1 MESQTHGFISTRT
14 PLSGGASVAAGGEQA
29 FLEARAHLVDDVH
42 QRILAPGRVGAV
54 LLGGEGSGK
63 TAILRVVAHRVSRT
77 HHVVR
82 IWASKNASAEPYRAI
97 ASLLAELETEQAR
110 HPLTLLQGI
119 RTLLAEQSDGR
130 PVVFAIDNAEYLDPE
145 SATIITRL
153 VSGGGASV
161 LIAAESLRTVNE
173 SFSDLWRNGELE
185 RFDLP
190 SLTRTEIRGI
200 AEAALGAPLSPQAVE
215 AAWRSSEGNARFLCA
230 ALEELP
236 QSGLILHRGAWV
248 VAGPTAAVAGSP
260 RVPAPVR
267 DRARSA
273 LGALHARELRIVRAL
288 AFAGALPAAV
298 VRRLAS
304 LPGGPSDAP
313 VPEPARAATEAAHL
327 DALQPLTVQNRGEGA
342 TTVSLASRLFAA
354 AVREQTTAA
363 EASELYL
370 LLSGG
375 PVGAFDPAGLDP
387 MLHAEW
393 LLAAGLPVPADLS
406 LAAARRCTFAGLAD
420 RALFW
425 ASRESD
431 DSPERLLE
439 AARAALAA
447 GRGEEAGAF
456 SARGRAA
463 SAGASTATA
472 VSLLI
477 LASRAA
483 RLVGEVPAQRQA
495 LLEEADER
503 LVSAGREPGST
514 CMTGQQILEHRGEL
528 TIARAEEAS
537 FSGNYQVAADMLQG
551 ADRAGWTPEQAVL
564 GTGLLC
570 VALAVTDGQHAA
582 VGLADSL
589 QSEIAR
595 EPSFSRRT
603 LDITRLRIAA
613 VRYAAGH
620 AGEPVPGPG
629 VEGRARPSSAAADI
643 ILDSARGVASAL
655 QGRPDQ
661 ARALL
666 FPVARQLELQDPYS
680 LLPLVAAA
688 LAYSSAEAGALGA
701 AIGYLP
707 LAQAGHAVP
716 RAAHAFINQIQVCS
730 AGLRES
736 QVETAAKLG
745 HLAEAARGEGAWWLE
760 MSHRLAQVRA
770 GDSRA
775 ATALAGAAARVEG
788 IYAASCEL
796 YAKATSTGDVE
807 LFAQAMENAE
817 LAGDSRFAR
826 ECAAQALQAAQLS
839 GTRGVLKGIQQRA
852 RLLFGDTADLELGAA
867 LERLTKREREVARLA
882 AQGESNRSIAVQMG
896 VTVRTVEGHLYQVY
910 SKLHIR
916 ARNELADLIL
926 AGAR

>member
-1 MESQTHGFISTRT
+1 MS
-14 PLSGGASVAAGGEQA
+14 GASVAAEGEQA
-29 FLEARAHLVDDVH
+29 FLEARAHLIDDVH

-54 LLGGEGSGK
+54 LLGAEGSGK
-63 TAILRVVAHRVSRT
+63 TAILRVVAHRASRT

-82 IWASKNASAEPYRAI
+82 IWASRNASAEPYRAI
-97 ASLLAELETEQAR
+97 AFLLAELETEQAR

-173 SFSDLWRNGELE
+173 SFSDLWRDGELE

-215 AAWRSSEGNARFLCA
+215 AAWRSSEGNARFLGA

-236 QSGLILHRGAWV
+236 QSDLILHRGAWV
-248 VAGPTAAVAGSP
+248 AAEPTAAAPGST

-273 LGALHARELRIVRAL
+273 LGALHARELRMVRAL
-288 AFAGALPAAV
+288 AFAGALPAVA

-304 LPGGPSDAP
+304 LPGGLSDAP

-363 EASELYL
+363 EAAELYL
-370 LLSGG
+370 LLTGQL
-375 PVGAFDPAGLDP
+375 VDTFDPAGLDP

-393 LLAAGLPVPADLS
+393 LLVAGLPVPANLS
-406 LAAARRCTFAGLAD
+406 LAAARRCTFEGLAD

-431 DSPERLLE
+431 DSPERIFE

-447 GRGEEAGAF
+447 GRGEQAEVFLAK
-456 SARGRAA
+456 GRAT

-472 VSLLI
+472 VNLLI
-477 LASRAA
+477 LGSRAA
-483 RLVGEVPAQRQA
+483 RLAGGVPAQRQA
-495 LLEEADER
+495 LLDEAGER
-503 LVSAGREPGST
+503 LASAGRQPGS
-514 CMTGQQILEHRGEL
+514 MTGQQMLEHRSEL

-537 FSGNYQVAADMLQG
+537 FSGNYPEALEILQD

-564 GTGLLC
+564 GDGLLC
-570 VALAVTDGQHAA
+570 VALAMTDGQHAA
-582 VGLADSL
+582 AGLADSL
-589 QSEIAR
+589 QAEIAH
-595 EPSFSRRT
+595 EPSFSRMT
-603 LDITRLRIAA
+603 LDVTRLRIAV
-613 VRYAAGH
+613 VRYAAGMS
-620 AGEPVPGPG
+620 GEPGSGPG
-629 VEGRARPSSAAADI
+629 VEGRARPSAAAADI
-643 ILDSARGVASAL
+643 ILDSARGVAAAV

-661 ARALL
+661 ARMLL

-716 RAAHAFINQIQVCS
+716 WAAHAFISQIQVGS

-745 HLAEAARGEGAWWLE
+745 HLAEAARGKGAWMLE
-760 MSHRLAQVRA
+760 LSHRLAQVRA

-775 ATALAGAAARVEG
+775 ATVLAGAAARVEG
-788 IYAASCEL
+788 IYAASCGL
-796 YAKATSTGDVE
+796 YAKAMSTGDVE